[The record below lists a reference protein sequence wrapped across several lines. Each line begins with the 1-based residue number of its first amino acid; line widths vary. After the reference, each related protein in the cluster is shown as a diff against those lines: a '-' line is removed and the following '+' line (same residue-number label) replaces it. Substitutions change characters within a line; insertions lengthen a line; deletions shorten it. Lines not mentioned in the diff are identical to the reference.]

1 MKRIVNISCK
11 LILCAATA
19 IALPA
24 QTFTTIH
31 SFDGTDGKNPYAG
44 LIQADNGDGYGTTE
58 NGGTSTTCDGGCGTV
73 FKITPGG
80 TLKTLYS
87 FCVQSGCPDGQY
99 PYAGLFQDA
108 NGDFYGTTSAG
119 GASGFGTVF
128 KITPTALTTLHSFG
142 GTDGENPWAGL
153 IQGTDGNFYG
163 TTVNGG
169 ADNGQGTVFK
179 MTPGGTLT
187 TLHTFCEQA
196 EGTSCVD
203 GQHPEAG
210 LVQAANGDFYGT
222 TSAGGA
228 LAAGG
233 HGTIFKITT
242 SGALT
247 TLYRF
252 CAQSGCSDGSGPQ
265 AGLVQGTDGNFYG
278 TTSAGGASEHGE
290 VFKVTPGGALTTL
303 YSFCSQVACSDGS
316 VPEAG
321 LVQATDGNFYGT
333 TSTGGT
339 NRAGTVFEIAPS
351 GTLTTLHSFVS
362 PNAGHQAGL
371 VQATNGD
378 FYGTTWGGGADQY
391 GTVFNL
397 SVGLSPFV
405 KPLPP
410 SGKVGAA
417 VRILGSNL
425 TGATSVTFNGAAAV
439 FTEVSNS
446 EITTTVP
453 AGATSG
459 EVQVVTPSGTLSSN
473 VPFRVLP

>member
-1 MKRIVNISCK
+1 MKRIVHISCK
-11 LILCAATA
+11 LVLCVATA
-19 IALPA
+19 IALSA

-31 SFDGTDGKNPYAG
+31 SFDGADGKYPYAG
-44 LIQADNGDGYGTTE
+44 LIQANNGDGYGTTE
-58 NGGTSTTCDGGCGTV
+58 NGGTSTNCNGGCGTV
-73 FKITPGG
+73 FNITPGG

-108 NGDFYGTTSAG
+108 NGDFYGTTAEG
-119 GASGFGTVF
+119 GASGFGTIF
-128 KITPTALTTLHSFG
+128 KITPTALTTLHSFS
-142 GTDGENPWAGL
+142 GTDGENPLAGL
-153 IQGTDGNFYG
+153 IQGADGNFYG

-169 ADNGQGTVFK
+169 AENGQGTVFK

-187 TLHTFCEQA
+187 TLHTFCEQ
-196 EGTSCVD
+196 GSQQPCSD
-203 GQHPEAG
+203 GQYPKAD

-222 TSAGGA
+222 TTTGGA
-228 LAAGG
+228 NRGG
-233 HGTIFKITT
+233 TVFQITPSGT
-242 SGALT
+242 LT
-247 TLYRF
+247 TLYAY
-252 CAQSGCSDGSGPQ
+252 CAQTGCTDGKLPY
-265 AGLVQGTDGNFYG
+265 AGLVQAANGRFYG
-278 TTSAGGASEHGE
+278 TTSSGGANGGGT
-290 VFKVTPGGALTTL
+290 VFLITPGGALTTL
-303 YSFCSQVACSDGS
+303 YSFCSQTGCADGAY
-316 VPEAG
+316 PDAA
-321 LVQATDGNFYGT
+321 LIQATDGNFYGT
-333 TSTGGT
+333 TSAGGT
-339 NRAGTVFEIAPS
+339 NGAGTVFEITPS
-351 GTLTTLHSFVS
+351 GTLTTLHSFVG
-362 PNAGHQAGL
+362 PNGVHLAGL

-378 FYGTTWGGGADQY
+378 FYGTTWDGGTDDDGSVY
-391 GTVFNL
+391 NL

-425 TGATSVTFNGAAAV
+425 TGATSVTFNGTAAV

-459 EVQVVTPSGTLSSN
+459 EIQVVTPSGTLSSS